1 MNQLEEAVLD
11 FTSSSFRVYWYF
23 GLYCSGIGENCLKQ
37 NQMNKQLRKR
47 HRVIWF
53 FIAAII
59 PFLLLVSWLLI
70 PQLEPVKAVAQSQ
83 PGALPVVLKT
93 LELPNHYE
101 ANLRTNNRGDYQLE
115 WRSYAALR
123 IPAVIYQLKDNGKQF
138 LIGRIEARG
147 IYRFPVQSDSTS
159 NDFRFQLYDFI
170 HERVIDT
177 INIRL

>member
-1 MNQLEEAVLD
+1 MN
-11 FTSSSFRVYWYF
+11 R
-23 GLYCSGIGENCLKQ
+23 
-37 NQMNKQLRKR
+37 QLRKR

-53 FIAAII
+53 FIAASI

-70 PQLEPVKAVAQSQ
+70 PQLEPVKAIAQSQ
-83 PGALPVVLKT
+83 PDVLPVVLKT
-93 LELPNHYE
+93 SELPHHYE
-101 ANLRTNNRGDYQLE
+101 ANLRTNNKGDYQLE

-123 IPAVIYQLKDNGKQF
+123 IPSAVIYQLKGNGKQF

-147 IYRFPVQSDSTS
+147 IYRFPVQKDGIS